1 MSSPTRPHT
10 GTAEGGRQGSPGP
23 DATAP
28 APEPSADPGPAPAAP
43 APAVDPVKSL
53 MLIHH
58 DLCADAVDPLEIA
71 AGLEARGVTERTARA
86 YRHRDVFALAEEMY
100 ARVPHTEDHAAAE
113 LHAPPATPRARGPRA
128 LARLLLLP
136 LPAVLA
142 AAGLAAWPH
151 TAGRPRLALAAAT
164 GIAVLLALRACL
176 RRGPLGSRFPAAP
189 GTVAYVLLLLAA
201 ALYGEGLISQAISG
215 GPDGSWA
222 PRTAPLLALLASLVP
237 AAACVRAFRR
247 GAGRRLGSS
256 RSLDDFAAAVWPLL
270 LALFAL
276 YLCTLWGLL
285 GVSAATLHQATG
297 LLSAGSLGALLLLAR
312 LMVQH
317 GRAEAARAALLI
329 ACAGQF
335 LALASLF
342 ASRLPGAAALA
353 TPVERL
359 TALGGTGAVP
369 ALACSLAVLTL
380 LVRTVPALSR
390 ASAHAKAAAEEPGA
404 PR

>member
-1 MSSPTRPHT
+1 
-10 GTAEGGRQGSPGP
+10 
-23 DATAP
+23 
-28 APEPSADPGPAPAAP
+28 
-43 APAVDPVKSL
+43 

-58 DLCADAVDPLEIA
+58 ELCAHAVDPLEIA

-86 YRHRDVFALAEEMY
+86 YRHRDVFSLAEEMY
-100 ARVPHTEDHAAAE
+100 ARVPRTEGHATAELDAAAPE
-113 LHAPPATPRARGPRA
+113 AATAHPRAARA
-128 LARLLLLP
+128 RARLLLLP
-136 LPAVLA
+136 LPALLA

-176 RRGPLGSRFPAAP
+176 RVGPLGSRFPAAP
-189 GTVAYVLLLLAA
+189 GTAAYVLLLLAA
-201 ALYGEGLISQAISG
+201 ALYGEGLIAQALSG
-215 GPDGSWA
+215 GPDTSWA

-256 RSLDDFAAAVWPLL
+256 RSLDDFAASVWPLL

-317 GRAEAARAALLI
+317 GRAGAARTALLI

-342 ASRLPGAAALA
+342 AARLPGAAALA
-353 TPVERL
+353 APVERL

-380 LVRTVPALSR
+380 LVRSVPALSR
-390 ASAHAKAAAEEPGA
+390 ASAHAGTEAGEEP
-404 PR
+404 R